1 MRRRGRRRP
10 HPAPQ
15 RRAHGQQ
22 PRYSAEGHC
31 EVLHAY
37 TLAAYDD
44 MNRHLRFGAF
54 PADVTREDVR
64 RQVSVLSDLIDAQE
78 PTTSEKTLYRGC
90 ATTSWT

>member
-1 MRRRGRRRP
+1 
-10 HPAPQ
+10 
-15 RRAHGQQ
+15 
-22 PRYSAEGHC
+22 
-31 EVLHAY
+31 
-37 TLAAYDD
+37 